1 MILEYAIIFS
11 IGAVGLALVLNMG
24 RMIRGPR
31 TLDRIVAMD
40 TMYINTIALIVLL
53 GIKLD
58 SYLYFEAALLIA
70 MMGFV
75 STVALSKYFLRG
87 DIIE

>member
-1 MILEYAIIFS
+1 MILEYAIVIA
-11 IGAVGLALVLNMG
+11 IGAIALALVMNLT

-40 TMYINTIALIVLL
+40 TMYINAIALIVLL
-53 GIKLD
+53 GIQLD

>member
-1 MILEYAIIFS
+1 MILDYAINIS
-11 IGAVGLALVLNMG
+11 IGAIGLALVMNMA

-40 TMYINTIALIVLL
+40 TMYINAIALIVLL
-53 GIKLD
+53 GIRLD
-58 SYLYFEAALLIA
+58 TYLYFEAALLIA

>member
-1 MILEYAIIFS
+1 MILEYAINFS
-11 IGAVGLALVLNMG
+11 IGAIALGLLMNLT

-53 GIKLD
+53 GIQLD